1 MDTPAPA
8 STSSPSAICVVLVAP
23 KEPGNVGSAARA
35 MLNMGVSDL
44 RIVAPRCDLGADEAI
59 RFSVHARSVL
69 ENAQIFD
76 TLAEAIFDRDFVV
89 GTSAR
94 EHRDIAP
101 ALLPSQ
107 ITPRL
112 EGKKVAVVFGREE
125 SGLLTNE
132 LAQCQAR
139 VRIPT
144 AEYASLNLAQAVLIV
159 LYEFMQAGPQ
169 APQTSASSPALPAA
183 PPREVASRAALE
195 QFYAHFESLI
205 MRIGYTD
212 LQRQDHMMRLYRK
225 VFDRAALDPDEV
237 KMFRGLWQQMIW
249 ISKGHVPRPS
259 KGDADVRERLRLEGE
274 KIESES
280 AGKREGEKKI

>member
-1 MDTPAPA
+1 MDTTESSVIP
-8 STSSPSAICVVLVAP
+8 STIPFSICVVLVAP

-69 ENAQIFD
+69 ENAQIFE
-76 TLAEAIFDRDFVV
+76 TLSEAIFDRDFVV

-159 LYEFMQAGPQ
+159 LYEFMQAGPRAST
-169 APQTSASSPALPAA
+169 APLIPLEST
-183 PPREVASRAALE
+183 REMASRQTLE

-225 VFDRAALDPDEV
+225 VFDRAALDADEV

-274 KIESES
+274 KIERET
-280 AGKREGEKKI
+280 AGEREGG

>member
-1 MDTPAPA
+1 MVVTQTAEP
-8 STSSPSAICVVLVAP
+8 SSILSSICVVLVAP
-23 KEPGNVGSAARA
+23 KEPGNIGSAARA

-44 RIVAPRCDLGADEAI
+44 RIVAPRCEILAEEAI

-69 ENAQIFD
+69 EKAQIFD

-94 EHRDIAP
+94 EHRDIIP
-101 ALLPSQ
+101 AVFPSQ

-132 LAQCQAR
+132 LAQCQVR

-159 LYEFMQAGPQ
+159 LYEFLQAGPR
-169 APQTSASSPALPAA
+169 ASETSTTLPTA
-183 PPREVASRAALE
+183 PPQVLASRAALE

-225 VFDRAALDPDEV
+225 VFDRAALDADEV

-259 KGDADVRERLRLEGE
+259 KGDADVRERLRLEG
-274 KIESES
+274 KKES
-280 AGKREGEKKI
+280 KRVGE

>member
-1 MDTPAPA
+1 MDMSEA
-8 STSSPSAICVVLVAP
+8 SEPSAILSATSSATSSAICVILVAP

-44 RIVAPRCDLGADEAI
+44 RIVAPRCDLGADDAI

-76 TLAEAIFDRDFVV
+76 TLGEAIFDRDFVV

-94 EHRDIAP
+94 EHRDIVP
-101 ALLPSQ
+101 AVLPSQ

-132 LAQCQAR
+132 LAMCQAR

-159 LYEFMQAGPQ
+159 LYEFMQAGPR
-169 APQTSASSPALPAA
+169 AVPALPIA
-183 PPREVASRAALE
+183 PDTARAVASRDTLE

-225 VFDRAALDPDEV
+225 VFDRAALDADEV

-249 ISKGHVPRPS
+249 ISKGHIPRPS
-259 KGDADVRERLRLEGE
+259 KGDADVRARQGGKKLEGE
-274 KIESES
+274 T
-280 AGKREGEKKI
+280 